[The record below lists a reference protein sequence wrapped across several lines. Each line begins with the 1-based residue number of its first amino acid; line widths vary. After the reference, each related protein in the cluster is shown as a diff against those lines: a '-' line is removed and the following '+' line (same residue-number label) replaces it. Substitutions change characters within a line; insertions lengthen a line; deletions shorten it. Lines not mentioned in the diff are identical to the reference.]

1 MANDGWFKIHNSN
14 FMIQIYNERRMIRFS
29 WYLLH
34 EKTECEGLTVFYFT
48 LHFQKKEYNKYIQ
61 KKSVSRTKLV
71 TWKIKNKSP
80 HVLRFGV
87 NIHQTKKNRGLEG
100 GEYYG
105 SKEKGNKEGCKE
117 EGGKEEDRQE
127 GNQEEGHQEAQIVL
141 PSVFG

>member
-1 MANDGWFKIHNSN
+1 MKKQSVRGWQYFILLCIFK
-14 FMIQIYNERRMIRFS
+14 
-29 WYLLH
+29 
-34 EKTECEGLTVFYFT
+34 
-48 LHFQKKEYNKYIQ
+48 KKSIINTYR

-87 NIHQTKKNRGLEG
+87 NLHQTKKNRGLEG